1 MEYKLKLKE
10 KIGYGLGDA
19 ASSMFWK
26 LFSMYLLFFY
36 TDVFGIP
43 AAAAGTMF
51 LLTRIWDAANDP
63 IMGILSD
70 RTKSRWGKFRPYLL
84 WMALPFGII
93 GVLTFTTPSLGMT
106 GKIIYAYITYTLMMM
121 VYTSI
126 NVPYAALMGVMTPDS
141 KQRTTLASFRMVF
154 AFGGSLLVLAVFQ
167 PLFDTF
173 GSKAVSQFPYSGI
186 VVEAINSPDS
196 AKVVMYTNE
205 LKTQKEVTDSLLVLS
220 VKVLTTSKD
229 ALSVGVYSDEK
240 DQYAWIQFPAG
251 RDTLGLRRD
260 GTWGSV
266 KIKLQDLVSD
276 KSWLQ
281 DPQKL
286 QVAIASNTPDAFE
299 LKKLEINEINYKS
312 GTQKAVIIIALVA
325 ILFFILTFS
334 WTKERVKPV
343 HDSKSSIK
351 NDFKDL
357 LRNRPWF
364 ILLGAG
370 VSALIFNSIRDG
382 AAIYYFRY
390 FIQNE
395 DALDMTLLGM
405 SLPIAYSTM
414 YLVLGQ
420 AANIVGV
427 ILAKPIS
434 DKLGKRRTFLT
445 AMLLAAVLSVFFY
458 TFDRNAVVMIFVFQF
473 LISICAGIIFPL
485 LWSMYADIADY
496 SEWKTG
502 RRATGLI
509 FSSSSMSQKFGWT
522 LGGAVT
528 GWLLGFYGFKAD
540 IVQTAETQNAIRL
553 MLSVFPAIGA
563 LLSVVFVYIYKL
575 DDAYMSRIND
585 ELNVQRNKTNLK

>member
-51 LLTRIWDAANDP
+51 LLTRIWDATNDP
-63 IMGILSD
+63 IMGIIAD

-93 GVLTFTTPSLGMT
+93 GVLLFTTPDLGMT
-106 GKIIYAYITYTLMMM
+106 GKIVYAYVTYTLMMM

-141 KQRTTLASFRMVF
+141 KQRTTLSSFRMVF
-154 AFGGSLLVLAVFQ
+154 AFGGSILVLATFQ

-173 GSKAVSQFPYSGI
+173 GSKAVGQFPEAKI
-186 VVEAINSPDS
+186 VETSTPLQSEKILLFDNSLT
-196 AKVVMYTNE
+196 AQT
-205 LKTQKEVTDSLLVLS
+205 EVTDSLLVLS
-220 VKVLTTSKD
+220 AKIKTSSSD
-229 ALSVGVYSDEK
+229 ALKFGIYSAQTNE
-240 DQYAWIQFPAG
+240 YALANIPSSI
-251 RDTLGLRRD
+251 DTLGLRRD
-260 GTWGSV
+260 GTWSTV
-266 KIKLQDLVSD
+266 KIKLTDLVPSAN
-276 KSWLQ
+276 WLQ
-281 DPQKL
+281 APEKL
-286 QVAIASNTPDAFE
+286 QLAIVTANPGSFE
-299 LKKLEINEINYKS
+299 FKKLEINEIDFKS
-312 GTQKAVIIIALVA
+312 GTKKAVMVIAVVA
-325 ILFFILTFS
+325 VLFFFLTFS

-343 HDSKSSIK
+343 QETKSTVK
-351 NDFKDL
+351 DDFKDL
-357 LRNRPWF
+357 LKNGPWF

-395 DALDMTLLGM
+395 DAIDMTLLGM
-405 SLPIAYSTM
+405 SLPIAYSTIF
-414 YLVLGQ
+414 LVLGQ
-420 AANIVGV
+420 AANIIGV
-427 ILAKPIS
+427 VLARPIS
-434 DKLGKRRTFLT
+434 DRLGKRHTFLF
-445 AMLLAAVLSVFFY
+445 AMLLAAVLSFIFY
-458 TFDRNAVVMIFVFQF
+458 LFDRSAIMMIFTFQF

-528 GWLLGFYGFKAD
+528 GWLLAIYGFKAD
-540 IVQTAETQNAIRL
+540 AVQSAETQNAIRL

-563 LLSVVFVYIYKL
+563 LLSVVFVYTYKL
-575 DDAYMSRIND
+575 SDAYMTQIND
-585 ELNVQRNKTNLK
+585 ELNIQRNKTNK